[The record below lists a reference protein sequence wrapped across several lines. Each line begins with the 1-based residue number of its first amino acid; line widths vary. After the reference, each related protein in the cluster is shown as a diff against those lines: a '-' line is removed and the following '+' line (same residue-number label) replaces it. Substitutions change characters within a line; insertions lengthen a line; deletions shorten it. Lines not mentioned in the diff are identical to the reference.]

1 MQKSNLVEFNP
12 EDVKSVYVFG
22 LSLSSSVRFQEPT
35 PLKLI
40 GLKLCENKK
49 EVRKPELNGYVRV
62 LSLVTCRVY
71 AGFKVSASG
80 IVAFCW

>member
-22 LSLSSSVRFQEPT
+22 LSISSSVRFQEPT

-40 GLKLCENKK
+40 GLKLNCENTK
-49 EVRKPELNGYVRV
+49 EVRKPELNGYVP
-62 LSLVTCRVY
+62 
-71 AGFKVSASG
+71 G
-80 IVAFCW
+80 IRGLQS

>member
-22 LSLSSSVRFQEPT
+22 LSISSSVRFQEPT

-49 EVRKPELNGYVRV
+49 EVRKPELNRWYTRA
-62 LSLVTCRVY
+62 SKLVPV
-71 AGFKVSASG
+71 AS
-80 IVAFCW
+80 

>member
-22 LSLSSSVRFQEPT
+22 LSIPSSVRFQEPT
-35 PLKLI
+35 PLKLN

-49 EVRKPELNGYVRV
+49 EVRKPELNGWYTRA
-62 LSLVTCRVY
+62 SKLVPV
-71 AGFKVSASG
+71 AS
-80 IVAFCW
+80 

>member
-22 LSLSSSVRFQEPT
+22 LSSVRFQEPT
-35 PLKLI
+35 SLKLI

-49 EVRKPELNGYVRV
+49 EVRKPELNGYVP
-62 LSLVTCRVY
+62 
-71 AGFKVSASG
+71 G
-80 IVAFCW
+80 IRGLQS

>member
-1 MQKSNLVEFNP
+1 MTFGAKIKLGRVQS

-22 LSLSSSVRFQEPT
+22 LSISSSVRFQEPT

-49 EVRKPELNGYVRV
+49 EVRKPELNGWYTRA
-62 LSLVTCRVY
+62 SKLVPV
-71 AGFKVSASG
+71 AS
-80 IVAFCW
+80 

>member
-22 LSLSSSVRFQEPT
+22 LSISSSVRFQEPT

-40 GLKLCENKK
+40 GLKLCENTKE
-49 EVRKPELNGYVRV
+49 EVRKLNGYVP
-62 LSLVTCRVY
+62 
-71 AGFKVSASG
+71 G
-80 IVAFCW
+80 IRGLQS

>member
-1 MQKSNLVEFNP
+1 MTFGTKIKLGRVQSP

-22 LSLSSSVRFQEPT
+22 LSISSSVRFQEHT

-49 EVRKPELNGYVRV
+49 EVRKPELNGYVP
-62 LSLVTCRVY
+62 
-71 AGFKVSASG
+71 G
-80 IVAFCW
+80 IRGLQS

>member
-22 LSLSSSVRFQEPT
+22 LSIPSSVRFQEPT

-49 EVRKPELNGYVRV
+49 EVRKPELNGWYTRA
-62 LSLVTCRVY
+62 SKLVPV
-71 AGFKVSASG
+71 AS
-80 IVAFCW
+80 

>member
-22 LSLSSSVRFQEPT
+22 LSISSSVRFQEPT
-35 PLKLI
+35 PLTLI

-49 EVRKPELNGYVRV
+49 EVRKPELNGYVSGIRG
-62 LSLVTCRVY
+62 

>member
-22 LSLSSSVRFQEPT
+22 LSSVRFQEPT

-49 EVRKPELNGYVRV
+49 EVRKPELNGYVP
-62 LSLVTCRVY
+62 
-71 AGFKVSASG
+71 G
-80 IVAFCW
+80 IRGLQS